1 MHISD
6 REVILKD
13 PKVRH
18 SAPMTLQNFKCSVAL
33 LRKLHERFCNIS
45 SRLTASVDTRMGYNG
60 LWKILMRDWKFK
72 LINLFKTLGANEK
85 TTYTTTAPG
94 PSGPEVQVMVHVWR
108 AMATSRARSAFLLP
122 SELHEPYLFNYGKY
136 WVTSPIRQD

>member
-33 LRKLHERFCNIS
+33 LRKLHEDV
-45 SRLTASVDTRMGYNG
+45 SV
-60 LWKILMRDWKFK
+60 IF
-72 LINLFKTLGANEK
+72 
-85 TTYTTTAPG
+85 
-94 PSGPEVQVMVHVWR
+94 
-108 AMATSRARSAFLLP
+108 SRALQQVLTP
-122 SELHEPYLFNYGKY
+122 EWVIMVYGKC
-136 WVTSPIRQD
+136 